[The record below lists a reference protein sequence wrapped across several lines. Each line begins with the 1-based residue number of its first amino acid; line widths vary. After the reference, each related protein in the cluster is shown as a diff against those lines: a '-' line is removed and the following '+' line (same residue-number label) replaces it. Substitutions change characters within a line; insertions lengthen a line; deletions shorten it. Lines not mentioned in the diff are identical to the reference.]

1 MTPKYSV
8 VLTTYFRRF
17 EEWMKP
23 IVIQIKKERPDIEL
37 IVVINGE
44 QEEDFHEDFRHGV
57 LDFLKEFPNTFPVI
71 FPKFRSMSF
80 MWNTGI
86 RLSTHENVLVTEEDI
101 TLQDGFF
108 DVYEQSLAQSL
119 QTNTKSFVINGS
131 YSCFSVD
138 KREVIETGWFDER
151 LLGLGHED
159 GEYCER
165 YCKLKGLNSFPSHT
179 IAECTNTL
187 NNEKLA
193 NFIHSEV
200 RLSGQNLC
208 SQFNRYSRFNEI
220 LKPSVS
226 ATPNIEK
233 QYPHELFYLDNK
245 HNL

>member
-1 MTPKYSV
+1 MNTKYSV

-23 IVIQIKKERPDIEL
+23 IVVQIKKERPDIEL

-44 QEEDFHEDFRHGV
+44 QNEDFHEDFRKDV
-57 LDFLKEFPNTFPVI
+57 LDFLKDFPNTFPVL
-71 FPKFRSMSF
+71 FPRFRSMSF

-86 RLSTHENVLVTEEDI
+86 RLATHDNVLITEEDI

-108 DVYEQSLAQSL
+108 DVYEQSLARSL

-165 YCKLKGLNSFPSHT
+165 YCRLKGIHGFPSYT
-179 IAECTNTL
+179 IAECSNTL
-187 NNEKLA
+187 ENEKLA
-193 NFIHSEV
+193 KFIYSEV
-200 RLSGQNLC
+200 RLSGQELC
-208 SQFNRYSRFNEI
+208 GQFNRYSKFNENLRPVI
-220 LKPSVS
+220 S
-226 ATPNIEK
+226 ATPNIAI

-245 HNL
+245 HKL